1 MLGWARQLRAKSK
14 RLRAKGQKRGRKSE
28 GLRAKSKER
37 RAKSVLI
44 IISVM
49 VCAGAARA
57 QETGGDLGGG
67 AGIFRPKNPESKRR
81 TTPPKP
87 VARPTRPNPAEIEAR
102 FEDALSDG
110 NDARDARKYAAAETA
125 YRNAI
130 KLKPRDARGS
140 YGLGNV
146 FADQQ
151 RWDEAEKAYRN
162 AFNASPVNVEA
173 LLALS
178 FVLVQPRTGAINAKR
193 FAEAEDFA
201 RRATNLQSNNAVA
214 FDRLGVAMV
223 ARGIFNSDA
232 EAAFRRALELDSNFV
247 VAKVHLAR
255 VLRHMNRFSEA
266 DPLYNSAIEQAKDAP
281 TLVLIA
287 DAMQTE
293 QRWNDSEP
301 VLRRALELDA
311 KNPGALFLLG
321 RVATVNKRYAEAESA
336 FKLAAEVNPKS
347 FQVQNL
353 LGRAY
358 LGLERYDDAFKT
370 YERALALASD
380 ADRKQ
385 LGGAFGFGG
394 VGDGF
399 MSAGRTRD
407 AVRAYD
413 RALQLDPNNAD
424 VQQKAA
430 AARAKGPQ

>member
-1 MLGWARQLRAKSK
+1 MFGWARRHFS
-14 RLRAKGQKRGRKSE
+14 S
-28 GLRAKSKER
+28 SN
-37 RAKSVLI
+37 SVAVLLLL
-44 IISVM
+44 SLLL
-49 VCAGAARA
+49 CAGVARA

-67 AGIFRPKNPESKRR
+67 AAIFRAKNPESKRN
-81 TTPPKP
+81 TTRP

-102 FEDALSDG
+102 FEDQLSDG
-110 NDARDARKYAAAETA
+110 NDARDARKYPAAETA
-125 YRNAI
+125 YRSAI

-140 YGLGNV
+140 YGLGNI

-151 RWDEAEKAYRN
+151 RWDEAEKAYGD
-162 AFNASPVNVEA
+162 ALNASPANVEV

-193 FAEAEDFA
+193 FADAEDLA
-201 RRATNLQSNNAVA
+201 HRATSLQQTNAVA

-223 ARGIFNSDA
+223 ARGIFNADA
-232 EAAFRRALELDSNFV
+232 EAAFRRAVELDPNFV
-247 VAKVHLAR
+247 VAQVHLAR
-255 VLRHMNRFSEA
+255 VLRHMNRSSEA
-266 DPLYNSAIEQAKDAP
+266 DPLYNTAIAQAKDAP

-321 RVATVNKRYAEAESA
+321 RVMTVNKRYAEAESA
-336 FKLAAEVNPKS
+336 FQRAAEVNPKS
-347 FQVQNL
+347 FQVQYL

-370 YERALALASD
+370 YERAAELASD
-380 ADRKQ
+380 ADRRQ
-385 LGGAFGFGG
+385 LGGSFGFGG

-399 MSAGRTRD
+399 MNTGRTRD

>member
-1 MLGWARQLRAKSK
+1 
-14 RLRAKGQKRGRKSE
+14 
-28 GLRAKSKER
+28 
-37 RAKSVLI
+37 
-44 IISVM
+44 
-49 VCAGAARA
+49 
-57 QETGGDLGGG
+57 
-67 AGIFRPKNPESKRR
+67 
-81 TTPPKP
+81 

-102 FEDALSDG
+102 FEDQLADG

-125 YRNAI
+125 YRDAI
-130 KLKPRDARGS
+130 KLKPRDARGP

-151 RWDEAEKAYRN
+151 RWDEAEKAYRD
-162 AFNASPVNVEA
+162 ALSAGQANVEV

-178 FVLVQPRTGAINAKR
+178 FVLVQPRTGALNARR
-193 FAEAEDFA
+193 FADAEDFA
-201 RRATNLQSNNAVA
+201 HRATSLQPTNAEA

-223 ARGIFNSDA
+223 SRGIFNADA
-232 EAAFRRALELDSNFV
+232 EAAFRRALELDPNFV

-255 VLRHMNRFSEA
+255 VLRHLNRSSEA
-266 DPLYNSAIEQAKDAP
+266 DPLYNSAIEQAKDAA

-301 VLRRALELDA
+301 VLNRALQLDA

-321 RVATVNKRYAEAESA
+321 KLMTVNKRYAEAESA
-336 FKLAAEVNPKS
+336 FTRAGEINPKS

-353 LGRAY
+353 LGRVY

-370 YERALALASD
+370 YEHAAGLASD
-380 ADRKQ
+380 ADRRQ
-385 LGGAFGFGG
+385 LGGSFGFGG
-394 VGDGF
+394 VGDGL
-399 MSAGRTRD
+399 MKAGRTRD

-413 RALQLDPNNAD
+413 RALQLDPANPD